1 MVPGSVHK
9 NNIMGFTESI
19 TTCLT
24 KKYATFSG
32 RASRSEYWWFYLF
45 LTIGPAIIIGLLY
58 SIFDTAGVV
67 IGILAVLGLIVPNL
81 AVLVRRLHDTNHS
94 GWWFFISAVPMIG
107 GLWLL
112 FLLVSAGTPGDNKY
126 GPNPLE
132 A

>member
-1 MVPGSVHK
+1 
-9 NNIMGFTESI
+9 MGFTEAI

-45 LTIGPAIIIGLLY
+45 LTFGPIVIIGLLY
-58 SIFDTAGVV
+58 SIFDIAGIA
-67 IGILAVLGLIVPNL
+67 IGGLALLGLIIPNL

-94 GWWFFISAVPMIG
+94 GWWFFISIVPIIG

-112 FLLVSAGTPGDNKY
+112 FLLISAGTQGENNY